1 MRRMT
6 IKDEKMI
13 NLIGFAR
20 QMNCTDIH
28 ISMNSPAMLRRR
40 GELIK
45 TNFEAT
51 NDEIRKMI
59 LSMLS
64 ENGNDMTNECTDL
77 ISTFETPVPDSYRQ
91 RVSVFRQANQI
102 AASIRLLPDVLPS
115 MESLN
120 IPEAVINNIVM
131 PGGITLITGPAGSGK
146 TTTAAALLQYII
158 DNYPLHIIT
167 GENPVE
173 YIFKNGRSTVHQRRI
188 GRDAESFSDVCRFA
202 AIEDTDIIF
211 ISDISDFE
219 TLNAIV
225 ASAESG
231 ISVIACFNSGS
242 VLQTLDAIDELCP
255 YERRERFRMRLSNVL
270 RSIVTQKLVPS
281 TEKSETILINEIM
294 ISTDEIVEILRTDKK
309 GKVNGIMQAGGMLG
323 MHTFNSVLVRL
334 CSGGVISRETA
345 IKYSPD
351 RTDLMQYLR

>member
-1 MRRMT
+1 MT

-59 LSMLS
+59 LSML
-64 ENGNDMTNECTDL
+64 NEDGDNLIKERTDL
-77 ISTFETPVPDSYRQ
+77 ISTFETPVPDVYRQ
-91 RVSVFRQANQI
+91 RVSIFRQADQI

-120 IPEAVINNIVM
+120 IPEAVINNIVI
-131 PGGITLITGPAGSGK
+131 PGGITFITGPAGSGK
-146 TTTAAALLQYII
+146 TTSASVILQYVI
-158 DNYPLHIIT
+158 DNYPLHVIT
-167 GENPVE
+167 GEDPVE
-173 YIFKNGRSTVHQRRI
+173 YVFKNGRSTVHQRQI
-188 GRDAESFSDVCRFA
+188 GSDSESFSDVCRFA

-211 ISDISDFE
+211 ISDVSDFE

-225 ASAESG
+225 SSAESG
-231 ISVIACFNSGS
+231 ISVIACLNSGS

-255 YERRERFRMRLSNVL
+255 HERRERFRMRLSNVL
-270 RSIVTQKLVPS
+270 RSIVTQKLVPA

-294 ISTDEIVEILRTDKK
+294 ISTDEIVEVLRTDKK
-309 GKVNGIMQAGGMLG
+309 GKVNDIMQAGGMIG
-323 MHTFNSVLVRL
+323 MHTFNSILVKL
-334 CSGGVISRETA
+334 CSGGIISKETA

-351 RTDLMQYLR
+351 RTDLMHYLR